1 MPYIPDLAV
10 DLRRPADALRAV
22 AHPADALPAVDLPLA
37 AVLRRRQMDLPP
49 VDVLLAA
56 APAVPVHSADV
67 SLAADLRHPADV

>member
-37 AVLRRRQMDLPP
+37 ADLRRRQMDLPP
-49 VDVLLAA
+49 VDVLVAA
-56 APAVPVHSADV
+56 APAVRVHSADV
-67 SLAADLRHPADV
+67 DLAVDLRRPADV